1 MISVKFLTGHD
12 TIVLLL
18 LHVTLWF
25 HSCIVIKQTAMF
37 KKHWNMDFVSTCF
50 SEGLIMYQGF
60 LVNFITFLFIQIP
73 INDQSVQ
80 GCVAKNVWFSNR
92 V

>member
-1 MISVKFLTGHD
+1 
-12 TIVLLL
+12 
-18 LHVTLWF
+18 
-25 HSCIVIKQTAMF
+25 
-37 KKHWNMDFVSTCF
+37 MDFVSTCF

>member
-1 MISVKFLTGHD
+1 
-12 TIVLLL
+12 
-18 LHVTLWF
+18 
-25 HSCIVIKQTAMF
+25 
-37 KKHWNMDFVSTCF
+37 MDFVSTCF

-73 INDQSVQ
+73 INGQSVQ